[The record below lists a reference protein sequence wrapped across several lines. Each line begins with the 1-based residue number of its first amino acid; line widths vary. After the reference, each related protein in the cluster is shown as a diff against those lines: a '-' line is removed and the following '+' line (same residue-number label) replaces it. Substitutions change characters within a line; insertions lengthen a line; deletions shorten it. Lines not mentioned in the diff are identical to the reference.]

1 MKEESSCAVS
11 GRFTTVEI
19 NEEVCNGC
27 NMCVDVCVMD
37 VFVENEERGKPPI
50 VAYPEECWFDGCCV
64 ETCPQRERGAI
75 RVRTPLPMKVSV
87 LREERRGVNQ
97 QEKELEEKR

>member
-1 MKEESSCAVS
+1 MKKESRCAVS

-37 VFVENEERGKPPI
+37 VFMENEEKGKPPI
-50 VAYPEECWFDGCCV
+50 VAYPEECWFDGSCV
-64 ETCPQRERGAI
+64 EMCPQRHKGAI

-87 LREERRGVNQ
+87 LRGGSRGGEFEE
-97 QEKELEEKR
+97 E